1 MKKNTLVGLT
11 SIRFFAAMWVV
22 CYHLRWGLKLPE
34 LLDRFFEAGYS
45 GVTLFFIL
53 SGFILSYN
61 YLPREFTLRDFWS
74 ARVARIL
81 PIYFFALLVSFP
93 LSAGFAHMNG
103 RSFFPGALPALFLVQ
118 AWIPQS
124 ALTWNW
130 PGWSLSVEAF
140 FYLLFPFLLRP
151 LARLAQRHAALVLG
165 ATWLLSLIP
174 STLYAL
180 TLPEGPVNTMSR
192 SVGLTVIKFNPLLR
206 LPEFLIGIALGV
218 LYLNGAR
225 IPRPRLAA
233 TGCVLALVFI
243 VLGPWRPPYPA
254 IHNGLLAPIYGVLIL
269 ALASDP
275 ALLANPILELLG
287 ESSYSLYLLHAS
299 VIVGCGFVAMRLHW
313 QGHGTLALVSAVIA
327 VFASIASY
335 KIIEVPARRF
345 IRSRSMRDALR
356 FSSAQNRNV

>member
-1 MKKNTLVGLT
+1 MRKKTLVGLT
-11 SIRFFAAMWVV
+11 SIRFFAAIWVV
-22 CYHLRWGLKLPE
+22 FHHLRFDWKPPE
-34 LLDRFFEAGYS
+34 LLDRFFDAGYS

-61 YLPREFTLRDFWS
+61 YLPRQFTLRDFWS
-74 ARVARIL
+74 ARIARIL

-93 LSAGFAHMNG
+93 FSAGFSQMNG
-103 RSFFPGALPALFLVQ
+103 KPFFPGALPALFLVQ
-118 AWIPQS
+118 AWIPKS

-151 LARLAQRHAALVLG
+151 FARLAQRRAALVL
-165 ATWLLSLIP
+165 ATTWLLSLIP

-180 TLPEGPVNTMSR
+180 ALPEGPVDTLSR
-192 SVGLTVIKFNPLLR
+192 SVGLTVIKFNPIIR

-218 LYLNGAR
+218 LYLNGTR
-225 IPRPRLAA
+225 IPRPRFVVA
-233 TGCVLALVFI
+233 GCVLALVFI
-243 VLGPWRPPYPA
+243 VLSPWPIPYPA
-254 IHNGLLAPIYGVLIL
+254 LHNGLLAPIYGLMIL

-275 ALLANPILELLG
+275 KMLANPILELLG

-299 VIVGCGFVAMRLHW
+299 VIVGCGFVAMRLQWH
-313 QGHGTLALVSAVIA
+313 GHASVALASAAIA

-335 KIIEVPARRF
+335 KIIEIPARLF
-345 IRSRSMRDALR
+345 IRSRLMPGGPRISGEPT
-356 FSSAQNRNV
+356 RNQ

>member
-1 MKKNTLVGLT
+1 MRKNTLAGLT
-11 SIRFFAAMWVV
+11 SIRFFAAIWVV
-22 CYHLRWGLKLPE
+22 FHHLRFGWKPPE
-34 LLDRFFEAGYS
+34 LLDRFFDAGYS

-74 ARVARIL
+74 ARMARIL

-93 LSAGFAHMNG
+93 FSAGFSRMNG
-103 RSFFPGALPALFLVQ
+103 QAFFPSALPAFFLVQ
-118 AWIPQS
+118 AWIPRS

-151 LARLAQRHAALVLG
+151 FARLAQRHAALVLG
-165 ATWLLSLIP
+165 AIWMLSLIP

-180 TLPEGPVNTMSR
+180 ALPEGPVDTMSR
-192 SVGLTVIKFNPLLR
+192 FVGLTIIKFNPLLR

-218 LYLNGAR
+218 LYLNGAH

-233 TGCVLALVFI
+233 AGCVLALVFI
-243 VLGPWRPPYPA
+243 VLGPWRLPYPV
-254 IHNGLLAPIYGVLIL
+254 IHNGLLAPLYGVLIL
-269 ALASDP
+269 AVASEP
-275 ALLANPILELLG
+275 KMLANPILELLG

-299 VIVGCGFVAMRLHW
+299 VIVYCSMFAGRLHW
-313 QGHGTLALVSAVIA
+313 PVHGSFCLIWAAIA
-327 VFASIASY
+327 VLVSIASY
-335 KIIEVPARRF
+335 KFIEVPARRF
-345 IRSRSMRDALR
+345 LRSTLMRDGLS
-356 FSSAQNRNV
+356 FSGVPNRTA

>member
-1 MKKNTLVGLT
+1 MRKDTLVGLT

-22 CYHLRWGLKLPE
+22 FTHLRWGWKLPE
-34 LLDRFFEAGYS
+34 LIDRFFDAGYS

-61 YLPREFTLRDFWS
+61 YLPREFTQRDFWS
-74 ARVARIL
+74 ARIARIL
-81 PIYFFALLVSFP
+81 PVYFFALLVSFP
-93 LSAGFAHMNG
+93 LSAGFAHRNG
-103 RSFFPGALPALFLVQ
+103 QSFFPGALPALFLMQ

-151 LARLAQRHAALVLG
+151 FARLAKSHAAIVLG
-165 ATWLLSLIP
+165 AAWLLSLIP

-180 TLPEGPVNTMSR
+180 TLPEGPVDTASR
-192 SVGLTVIKFNPLLR
+192 SVGLTVIKFDPLIR
-206 LPEFLIGIALGV
+206 LPEFLIGIALGA

-233 TGCVLALVFI
+233 AGCVLALAFI
-243 VLGPWRPPYPA
+243 VLGPWRLPYPA
-254 IHNGLLAPIYGVLIL
+254 MHNGLLAPIYGLLIL
-269 ALASDP
+269 ALASEP
-275 ALLANPILELLG
+275 RMLANPILELLG

-299 VIVGCGFVAMRLHW
+299 VIVGCGFIAGWLQWH
-313 QGHGTLALVSAVIA
+313 GHGSVALASAAIA
-327 VFASIASY
+327 VVVSIASY
-335 KIIEVPARRF
+335 KFIEVPARRF
-345 IRSRSMRDALR
+345 IRSRLMPAGFCSSRDPI
-356 FSSAQNRNV
+356 RNQ

>member
-103 RSFFPGALPALFLVQ
+103 RSFFPGALPALFLMQ

-180 TLPEGPVNTMSR
+180 TLPEGPVDTMSR
-192 SVGLTVIKFNPLLR
+192 SAGLTVIKFNPLLR
-206 LPEFLIGIALGV
+206 LPEFLIGLALGV

-269 ALASDP
+269 AVASEP
-275 ALLANPILELLG
+275 RMLANPILELLG

-299 VIVGCGFVAMRLHW
+299 VIVGCGFVAMRLQWNGHW
-313 QGHGTLALVSAVIA
+313 TLALASAAIA
-327 VFASIASY
+327 VFASIGTY

-345 IRSRSMRDALR
+345 IRSRLMRHGLR
-356 FSSAQNRNV
+356 FSNAPSRTS